1 MPTIFYC
8 KVCGKKVIQKITN
21 DFKGRSMHKK
31 CYLGFDPIQYDHKT
45 GKLLTFEERRKLI

>member
-31 CYLGFDPIQYDHKT
+31 CYLGFEPIQYNHKT
-45 GKLLTFEERRKLI
+45 GKLLTFEEMRKL